1 MTETGMGGISRE
13 NPLEQVARLL
23 ETAEQPPAEGGEWVP
38 ADGRGAAGPIPVAL
52 EEAEELLAALC
63 GTVTDAGQ
71 RDALYGMSLA
81 AAAIRCT
88 LGPAGYRLGRL
99 RERFATLCTLA
110 ADQCGDDGPEPELL
124 AKVDL
129 TCEWAFRVAERWSR
143 TLPGAAREAD
153 ADLTVSLLG
162 GLLDGPDGHLVAEPT
177 RCRAVLG
184 LVLSDRSR
192 RAEHR
197 SPERLA
203 DRRNALALLDA
214 ARTADDL
221 DPLLWPDVTFD
232 FVQLSALE
240 LDDRVGTGPSPSAAA
255 AGAEEAIVLLDLTL
269 ALLDG
274 GTSADPAELGVL
286 LCDLLLELSTAQ
298 RHQGRAVDWFR
309 AVLARPGLPDGTR
322 IELKRGL
329 VHALCLRSEEN
340 RHAQR
345 PGDPVPAQDRAAAVE
360 LLEEVLAA
368 HPAMPPAD
376 RSGPGERAAG
386 TAEDPTTHGAPVD
399 DEFVAYFDSLVQLL
413 WLDLSEGVL
422 GDRGHDR
429 LAVCVRQLVPLIGP
443 EDDDRAAAVLKA
455 AIVLGQRAVRRGLPL
470 AHGLADQAVLN
481 GRQNPSM
488 ALEHTAP
495 HVVADV
501 REAVDLLRTGT
512 GLYPHDDELHLYAQG
527 FLGVA
532 LLLDFACRLPVAE
545 PAVLRE
551 GLRCMR
557 VAMER
562 LPERDGLGDADFR
575 GAFLIALM
583 YRVWYTEPFL
593 RAWTDRNGP
602 GVPDV
607 SGFPT
612 VEDDVQLLDA
622 VLGASDE
629 EEEPLLAFLFVMV
642 RLLRSPG
649 VPPSVADSRAWSE
662 RLRRAVP
669 RLGAEATG
677 LRVIM
682 LGVAGVLGL
691 RLEEEGKA
699 TGVERQAARTALREA
714 LSLLPQE
721 SPLRPPV
728 VAALD
733 RLGTGDVRRLLGL
746 FLGVSTRAEPDGA
759 GREPA
764 EDARGARGAPP
775 APDGRPPTG
784 DSPVAAV
791 LPGPQ
796 SRTPAHVDGSP
807 GPPSGPAAPRT
818 APVLDLDA
826 AVLLGDG
833 TPDPFAV
840 PATRVA
846 ELVGTDEPMS
856 APATATLAVLHHHRW
871 LRDRDGQDLET
882 AVALARSAVAAVGRA
897 HTPVS
902 AKSALAD
909 RCSEFLAR
917 LLLDRHLILGDRTDL
932 DAAARVYGALLERT
946 SEDVVLPPLCAL
958 LAASG
963 DPRVPARLFRPVPSQ
978 WTAPFRAE
986 LLAVVWAGPA
996 AHAALSGSASA
1007 AEDAANAL
1015 HLLPEGHPRR
1025 PALRGELIRRELE
1038 QAVAMGDLAAA
1049 RAAAGELLDV
1059 ATSCPEEGMQRPSLL
1074 LRAAATLC
1082 DLYRAEG
1089 AHGADT
1095 GHPRHEHDH
1104 AVDALLDRTVT
1115 VLGAETEQ
1123 GSHGYHGSRSRC
1135 AYGLGV
1141 LLLTRYGRGGDA
1153 ADLRRALRV
1162 LRDRWAVLHT
1172 APGDPLARAVLRA
1185 LAEAHRAHGPADAGH
1200 RRDSRDTARSLLN
1213 AHGRAVLLQS
1223 GTGHALEVARA
1234 VASDMLRLVRW
1245 SLEDGE
1251 PRTAYEALELGRG
1264 LVLNA
1269 ATVSVTVPELLRD
1282 GGHSDLARHW
1292 EDAAGGGGRHV
1303 VPDGL
1308 RRQVLEAFAGS
1319 AAERRLVSAPNP
1331 GQVGQALRRLAR
1343 DALVYLVPG
1352 EYAEAGGGTGGTT
1365 ATGHAVV
1372 VGATGVVEALAL
1384 PGLVVST
1391 DGPLGAYDRA
1401 ADAFRSTA
1409 RADDRPAPG
1418 DPEVMHAHHERRL
1431 ARLERKWRDAL
1442 DALCSWAGEVAMG
1455 PVLSASRSRLGRTP
1469 RLVLAPVGA
1478 LGAVPWHAARCSDGP
1493 TGAAYACQRALLQY
1507 CATARQLMEV
1517 ADRPR
1522 TRLGAGPVAVVAD
1535 PQGSWRMHREA
1546 ALVGSMYE
1554 GTRVVGGLGGHA
1566 PADAPPPLPPVPE
1579 SLRALLPGRSRVPAA
1594 LLHVNCHADTG
1605 RSPADSVLRLGTGHR
1620 ITVADVLAGAADRDP
1635 GTPGGIV
1642 VLANCT
1648 SDLTVSDHDEAL
1660 TLATAFLGAG
1670 ATAVVGSRWD
1680 VADDPRTTALM
1691 LVLHHRLRAGDPA
1704 GEALRAAQLWMLDP
1718 HRTVPGELEAYADVF
1733 READRRGLDELEVWS
1748 AFAHHGQ

>member
-1 MTETGMGGISRE
+1 MSRE
-13 NPLEQVARLL
+13 QPLERVARLL
-23 ETAEQPPAEGGEWVP
+23 EAAEHSVAVGS
-38 ADGRGAAGPIPVAL
+38 GRVTAAGPVPAGPAPVEL
-52 EEAEELLAALC
+52 HEAEALLARLC
-63 GTVTDAGQ
+63 DTVTDVD
-71 RDALYGMSLA
+71 RRLALYEMSLA
-81 AAAIRCT
+81 AAAVRCM
-88 LGPAGYRLGRL
+88 LEPAGHRLVRL
-99 RERFATLCTLA
+99 RERFATLYTLA
-110 ADQCGDDGPEPELL
+110 ADQCGAGGPDPERL

-129 TCEWAFRVAERWSR
+129 TCAWAFLVADRWSR
-143 TLPGAAREAD
+143 ASPGAPGEAD
-153 ADLTVSLLG
+153 ADLIVCLLG
-162 GLLDGPDGHLVAEPT
+162 DLLHGPDRDLVSEPA
-177 RCRAVLG
+177 RARAVLG

-192 RAEHR
+192 CAEFR

-203 DRRNALALLDA
+203 DRRTALALLDA

-221 DPLLWPDVTFD
+221 DPLLEPAVTFD
-232 FVQLSALE
+232 FVQLSVLE
-240 LDDRVGTGPSPSAAA
+240 LDDRVRADPSPDTAR
-255 AGAEEAIVLLDLTL
+255 AGAEDAVALLDLMPR
-269 ALLDG
+269 LLDG
-274 GTSADPAELGVL
+274 DDPASPAELGTL
-286 LCDLLLELSTAQ
+286 LCDLLLEISTAPQ
-298 RHQGRAVDWFR
+298 HQGRAIDWYR
-309 AVLARPGLPDGTR
+309 AALARPGMPDETLLG
-322 IELKRGL
+322 LKGGL

-345 PGDPVPAQDRAAAVE
+345 PGDPAPAQDRAIAVE
-360 LLEEVLAA
+360 LLEEMLAA
-368 HPAMPPAD
+368 HPAMQPAD
-376 RSGPGERAAG
+376 PRDPGESAVGTTENPAA
-386 TAEDPTTHGAPVD
+386 HGLLAD
-399 DEFVAYFDSLVQLL
+399 DGFVAHFDSLVQLL

-429 LAVCVRQLVPLIGP
+429 LAVCARQLVPLIGP
-443 EDDDRAAAVLKA
+443 EDDDRAATVLKA

-470 AHGLADQAVLN
+470 AHGLADQAVMN
-481 GRQNPSM
+481 GRQSPSM
-488 ALEHTAP
+488 ALERTAP

-501 REAVDLLRTGT
+501 REAIDLLRTGT

-532 LLLDFACRLPVAE
+532 LLLDFACRLPVPE
-545 PAVLRE
+545 HTVLRE

-583 YRVWYTEPFL
+583 YQVWYTEPFL
-593 RAWTDRNGP
+593 RASADHNSP
-602 GVPDV
+602 AVPDV

-622 VLGASDE
+622 VLGSSDGE

-642 RLLRSPG
+642 RLLRSPAG
-649 VPPSVADSRAWSE
+649 PPSVADSRAWSE

-669 RLGAEATG
+669 RLDARAAG

-691 RLEEEGKA
+691 RVEEEGEA
-699 TGVERQAARTALREA
+699 TDVERKAARAALREA
-714 LSLLPQE
+714 LSLLPPD

-728 VAALD
+728 VAALN
-733 RLGTGDVRRLLGL
+733 RLGTGDARRLLGL
-746 FLGVSTRAEPDGA
+746 FLNVSTQAEPYGAEQDPAKEAPRDGVPSETSRTS
-759 GREPA
+759 G
-764 EDARGARGAPP
+764 
-775 APDGRPPTG
+775 TG
-784 DSPVAAV
+784 DS
-791 LPGPQ
+791 LRTGGIPGPRSGSPAPGG
-796 SRTPAHVDGSP
+796 SRP
-807 GPPSGPAAPRT
+807 GPPGGPAAPDG

-846 ELVGTDEPMS
+846 ELVGAHEPMS

-871 LRDRDGQDLET
+871 LRDRDGRDLET
-882 AVALARSAVAAVGRA
+882 AVALARSAVAALGTVGA
-897 HTPVS
+897 PVS
-902 AKSALAD
+902 ADTALAD
-909 RCSEFLAR
+909 RCAEFLAR

-932 DAAARVYGALLERT
+932 DAAARAYAELLGR
-946 SEDVVLPPLCAL
+946 SSGDVVLPPLCEL
-958 LAASG
+958 LADSG
-963 DPRVPARLFRPVPSQ
+963 DPRVPARLFRPVPTQ

-986 LLAVVWAGPA
+986 LLAVAWTGPA
-996 AHAALSGSASA
+996 ARSSVNGSAVSTEEA
-1007 AEDAANAL
+1007 AHAL
-1015 HLLPEGHPRR
+1015 RVLPDGHPRR

-1038 QAVAMGDLAAA
+1038 RAVAAGDLAAA
-1049 RAAAGELLDV
+1049 RSAAGELLDV
-1059 ATSCPEEGMQRPSLL
+1059 AIACPEEGMQRPSLL

-1082 DLYRAEG
+1082 DLYRVQG
-1089 AHGADT
+1089 ARGAGAGDL
-1095 GHPRHEHDH
+1095 HDVH
-1104 AVDALLDRTVT
+1104 DRAVDTLLDRAVT
-1115 VLGAETEQ
+1115 VLGTETEH

-1153 ADLRRALRV
+1153 TDLDRALRV

-1185 LAEAHRAHGPADAGH
+1185 LADAHRAHGPADAGH
-1200 RRDSRDTARSLLN
+1200 RRDARDTARSLLN

-1251 PRTAYEALELGRG
+1251 PGTAYEALELGRG

-1269 ATVSVTVPELLRD
+1269 ATVGVTVPELLRE
-1282 GGHSDLARHW
+1282 GGHDELARHW
-1292 EDAAGGGGRHV
+1292 EDTASGGEQHA

-1308 RRQVLEAFAGS
+1308 RRQVLEALAGS
-1319 AAERRLVSAPNP
+1319 TAERRLVSAPNA
-1331 GQVGQALRRLAR
+1331 GRVGQALRRLGR

-1352 EYAEAGGGTGGTT
+1352 EHAEAGGYSGGRA

-1384 PGLVVST
+1384 PGLVVSA
-1391 DGPLGAYDRA
+1391 DSPLGAYDRA
-1401 ADAFRSTA
+1401 AEAFRSAA

-1418 DPEVMHAHHERRL
+1418 DPEVMHTNHERRL
-1431 ARLERKWRDAL
+1431 ARLERQWRDAL

-1455 PVLSASRSRLGRTP
+1455 PVLSASRSRLRRTP

-1478 LGAVPWHAARCSDGP
+1478 LGAVPWHAARCADGP
-1493 TGAAYACQRALLQY
+1493 AGAAYACQRAVLQY

-1522 TRLGAGPVAVVAD
+1522 ARIGAGSVAVVAD

-1554 GTRVVGGLGGHA
+1554 GTRVVGGLGTHA

-1579 SLRALLPGRSRVPAA
+1579 SLHGLLPGQARTPAA

-1605 RSPADSVLRLGTGHR
+1605 SSPADSVLRLGAGHSV
-1620 ITVADVLAGAADRDP
+1620 TVADVLAGAADRAP
-1635 GTPGGIV
+1635 GTPGGTV

-1660 TLATAFLGAG
+1660 TLATAFLSAG
-1670 ATAVVGSRWD
+1670 ATAVIGSRWD

-1691 LVLHHRLRAGDPA
+1691 LVLHHRLRTGEPA

-1718 HRTVPGELEAYADVF
+1718 HRTVPDELEAYIDVF
-1733 READRRGLDELEVWS
+1733 TEAERRGPDELEVWS